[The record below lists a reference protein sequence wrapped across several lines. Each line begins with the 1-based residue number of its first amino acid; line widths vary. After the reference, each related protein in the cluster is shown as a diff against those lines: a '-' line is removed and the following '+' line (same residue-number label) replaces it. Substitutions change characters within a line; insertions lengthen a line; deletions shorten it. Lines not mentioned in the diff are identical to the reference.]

1 MHVGEPHASKPA
13 AVRVP
18 ECKKRVARFV
28 EEARAELAM
37 LTRHQRLAGGFGGGA
52 SSSSSSAAGGARER
66 ETAGVG
72 AGRQQG
78 AGAGGGLSS
87 LNECTEVPSGWRP
100 QGLLCTSF
108 REHVGAVTRIAMHPS
123 DKFFASSSDD
133 GTIRLWCIGQTD
145 YLLLPNRSRQ
155 VLAGFTQQ
163 KIKSVDFCTPG
174 HDYLLCHTYDSSI
187 HLLAHGLSASGGAAT
202 GTTLASS
209 SASASAS
216 QQQPHV
222 VRRFEGQWQEYGHL
236 TDLRVISDPARNRF
250 VAATTAGYMLGY
262 DLRCPRP
269 VFTLKND
276 LHNGLLTC
284 LDVEPHY
291 DGLWCAV
298 GTSHSSVLLWDL
310 RSHLQFAQL
319 TYSPSKEKCVTTNV
333 KMLYELYYTRLSQFV
348 NTVLLFFNVLFRM
361 QSPFVKCVKMNR
373 CDRSGERGI
382 IGSLGN
388 LNTVI
393 TLTCTILLS
402 PVTHSTVVSS

>member
-1 MHVGEPHASKPA
+1 MSRTAAAEQLLEASSASSSLRSFMHVGEPHASRPA
-13 AVRVP
+13 ARVP

-28 EEARAELAM
+28 EEARAELAT
-37 LTRHQRLAGGFGGGA
+37 LTRHQRLSGGFVGGA
-52 SSSSSSAAGGARER
+52 ASSSSSAAGAARER
-66 ETAGVG
+66 ELTAASVG
-72 AGRQQG
+72 AARQQG
-78 AGAGGGLSS
+78 AVVGAGGGAGGGLSS

-108 REHVGAVTRIAMHPS
+108 REHAGAVTRIAMHPS
-123 DKFFASSSDD
+123 DKFFASASDD

-174 HDYLLCHTYDSSI
+174 HDYLLCHSYDSSI
-187 HLLAHGLSASGGAAT
+187 HLLPHGLSATGGAAT
-202 GTTLASS
+202 GATLASS

-216 QQQPHV
+216 QQQLHV
-222 VRRFEGQWQEYGHL
+222 VRRFDAQWQEYGHL
-236 TDLRVISDPARNRF
+236 MDLRVVSDAARNRF
-250 VAATTAGYMLGY
+250 VAATTAGYVLGY
-262 DLRCPRP
+262 DLRCPRA

-319 TYSPSKEKCVTTNV
+319 TYSPSREKCVTLMPTC
-333 KMLYELYYTRLSQFV
+333 LCSHLHLIRRSHDSF
-348 NTVLLFFNVLFRM
+348 NTIFLFTF
-361 QSPFVKCVKMNR
+361 
-373 CDRSGERGI
+373 
-382 IGSLGN
+382 SLGCN
-388 LNTVI
+388 
-393 TLTCTILLS
+393 LLS
-402 PVTHSTVVSS
+402 